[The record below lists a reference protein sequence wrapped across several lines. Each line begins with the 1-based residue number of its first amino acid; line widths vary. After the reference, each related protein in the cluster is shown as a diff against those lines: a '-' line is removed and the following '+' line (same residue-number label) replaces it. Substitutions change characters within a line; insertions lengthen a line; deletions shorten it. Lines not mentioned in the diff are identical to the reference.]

1 LQDVQIEQHLFG
13 IPHGNTAAL
22 QQIHK
27 EQGLPTNQVPNL
39 LIRQRSPVKKLD
51 EQERRWL

>member
-1 LQDVQIEQHLFG
+1 LHDVQIEEHLLG

-27 EQGLPTNQVPNL
+27 EQRLPTDQVSHF
-39 LIRQRSPVKKLD
+39 LI
-51 EQERRWL
+51 

>member
-27 EQGLPTNQVPNL
+27 EQRLPTNQVSNL